1 MKKAYI
7 YFFKKFCYSQ
17 LSEAIGVDI
26 TVVEDM
32 VLLDEKVILLDFLL
46 FNLKRDSYFYFQV

>member
-32 VLLDEKVILLDFLL
+32 VLLDEKVL
-46 FNLKRDSYFYFQV
+46 FTV